1 MSIVEQIESVLLTR
15 PNYDDTN
22 LGNEGL
28 WVLDNAA
35 ALARY
40 WQQLG
45 RALGVDDPEGE
56 EDIELFCS
64 EQHRQQMR
72 EHPGFMYERLPHGS
86 TL

>member
-15 PNYDDTN
+15 PQYNDTN

-28 WVLDNAA
+28 WKLDNAP

-56 EDIELFCS
+56 EDIDLFCS

-72 EHPGFMYERLPHGS
+72 EHPGFMYERAS
-86 TL
+86 

>member
-1 MSIVEQIESVLLTR
+1 MSIAECIESVLLTR
-15 PNYDDTN
+15 PRYDDTN

-28 WVLDNAA
+28 WVLDNAS
-35 ALARY
+35 ALAKY

-56 EDIELFCS
+56 DDIELFCS

-72 EHPGFMYERLPHGS
+72 EHPGFMYERAS
-86 TL
+86 